1 MNYRITLVESEEGFA
16 VWCDD
21 LPGCA
26 SQGATRDEAMA
37 NIKEAISLW
46 LEVHAENQRRDLAAE
61 PGVRVSQALVT
72 V

>member
-1 MNYRITLVESEEGFA
+1 MNYRITFVESDEGVA

-26 SQGATRDEAMA
+26 SQGATREEAEH

-46 LEVHAENQRRDLAAE
+46 LEVHAENQRRDAASE